1 VRSTP
6 AASST
11 SSFTSAITAGLNR
24 LTFNRL
30 SQRRDGALSP
40 LLYSPVLRIVPLLL
54 VDAKG
59 LTRVSL
65 LTWRRWVAAGCAEHR
80 GLRSPRSRAPSDAT
94 SSPRQV
100 QPNSS
105 STTQRLS
112 SQLSNLANRST
123 LQSPRACPPS

>member
-59 LTRVSL
+59 LTRVTL
-65 LTWRRWVAAGCAEHR
+65 LTWRRWVCAEHR

-94 SSPRQV
+94 SSPRQL